1 VTLVPPPP
9 LPIVWRPRRVR
20 FVAYGMAAV
29 VLVGAIVLAV
39 VLPEQFKAPDR
50 IGIVV
55 FGVALAAGLHLFG
68 RIRVAADERGLTV
81 VNALRTHRYEWAE
94 VLDVALYEGDPWPRL
109 DLADGLSIGAMGIQG
124 NERERARRAVAELR
138 ALIHARGEAPE

>member
-1 VTLVPPPP
+1 
-9 LPIVWRPRRVR
+9 
-20 FVAYGMAAV
+20 MAVV
-29 VLVGAIVLAV
+29 VLVGAVVLASI
-39 VLPEQFKAPDR
+39 LPPQFKAPDR
-50 IGIVV
+50 IGIVA

-94 VLDVALYEGDPWPRL
+94 VLGVSLYEGDPWPKL
-109 DLADGLSIGAMGIQG
+109 DLADGDTLGAMGIQG
-124 NERERARRAVAELR
+124 NEPERARRAIGELR